1 MIELR
6 KIDDFLWQE
15 SDPLNFNKSDQRNI
29 YQGIYNRII

>member
-15 SDPLNFNKSDQRNI
+15 SDPLSFNESDQRNI
-29 YQGIYNRII
+29 Y